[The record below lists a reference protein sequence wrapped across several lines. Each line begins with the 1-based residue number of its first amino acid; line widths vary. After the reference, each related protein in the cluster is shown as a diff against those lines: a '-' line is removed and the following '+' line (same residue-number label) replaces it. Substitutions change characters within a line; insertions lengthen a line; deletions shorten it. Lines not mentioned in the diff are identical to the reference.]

1 MSIMKCLSNKAAVM
15 GRGKEDRSLGWAGK
29 ESRETPHPG
38 LGGGGNQTLKRQV
51 SQNSIYANTHN

>member
-1 MSIMKCLSNKAAVM
+1 MKCLSNKAAVM
-15 GRGKEDRSLGWAGK
+15 GREGEEDRSLGWAGK

-38 LGGGGNQTLKRQV
+38 LGGRGNQTLKRQV